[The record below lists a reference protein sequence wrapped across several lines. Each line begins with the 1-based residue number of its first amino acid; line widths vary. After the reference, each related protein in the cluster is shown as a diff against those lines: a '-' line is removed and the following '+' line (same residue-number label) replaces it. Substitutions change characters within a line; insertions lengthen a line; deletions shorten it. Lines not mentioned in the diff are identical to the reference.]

1 MVERIQTQTVLLFLV
16 ICVQLYCV
24 SSDATKACSVMTQRP
39 HPQGLCG
46 NKISRVLQLLC
57 GESGYNQKKY
67 KKRSA
72 IQGSPNDLSPFYQ
85 NFYGKEEANSF
96 LAKRVEFYQT
106 GISCECCY
114 NKCSVPELVTYC
126 NGGKAKGLE
135 TIQLL
140 LNKDARGFPL

>member
-1 MVERIQTQTVLLFLV
+1 MVDRTQMQTVLIFLV

-24 SSDATKACSVMTQRP
+24 SSEATKSCSVMTQRP
-39 HPQGLCG
+39 HPQGICG
-46 NKISRVLQLLC
+46 NKISRVLHLLC
-57 GESGYNQKKY
+57 GENGYNEKKY
-67 KKRSA
+67 IKRAA
-72 IQGSPNDLSPFYQ
+72 IQGSLTDFSPFYQ

-96 LAKRVEFYQT
+96 LAKRVNFYQT

-135 TIQLL
+135 AIQHMV
-140 LNKDARGFPL
+140 NKDLRGYPL